1 MFEHITLDIILLLM
15 LYAVGAT
22 VSAVACVYLLLRRG
36 NAFTRRI
43 STPKRLRRWTAAFF
57 GIVALG
63 HLWYLPGTMMAD
75 GDAATLWMLIGALL
89 DCLLTVPLAI
99 VVLLCMLQDRKRPL
113 WIAWLITAPLIILS
127 AVSVGMRSYALV
139 QWMQGYFLL
148 MAVGFTAY
156 MVRQVR
162 QYGRWLRDNY
172 ADLEHK
178 EVWQSLLVLAV
189 IMLLFCYYVV
199 GYGSITYEFIIQLCG
214 IALVA
219 YLLWRVETLQDLS
232 FQPMADGDIALA
244 EAQRAAAEA
253 AEAAAEADD
262 DTLDGD
268 GDALEGDGGRPQP
281 AEGLSE
287 AVIQEIGK
295 LLHDRCEGNK
305 LYLQTDLTS
314 VQLAQALGTN
324 RTYLG
329 MYFSSQ
335 GTTYNAYI
343 NTLRINYFIE
353 LFRQASATA
362 EGQSIQAKQLA
373 NRSGYRSYRTFSVA
387 FKQRTGQSVKDWIA
401 EHEKSAFYA
410 KQVDEEM
417 DKLWESGQFD
427 QKKLDE
433 LRGQHLR
440 TPYK

>member
-1 MFEHITLDIILLLM
+1 M

-43 STPKRLRRWTAAFF
+43 STPKRLRQWTAAFF
-57 GIVALG
+57 GILTAG
-63 HLWYLPGTMMAD
+63 HLWYLPGVMMAD
-75 GDAATLWMLIGALL
+75 GDAAALWMLIGALL
-89 DCLLTVPLAI
+89 DCMLTVPLAI

-156 MVRQVR
+156 MVRAV
-162 QYGRWLRDNY
+162 RDNY

-199 GYGSITYEFIIQLCG
+199 GYGSITYEFVVQVCG

-253 AEAAAEADD
+253 AEADD
-262 DTLDGD
+262 DTLD
-268 GDALEGDGGRPQP
+268 GDGGRPQP

-353 LFRQASATA
+353 LFRQASAAA
-362 EGQSIQAKQLA
+362 EGQSIQAKLLA

-401 EHEKSAFYA
+401 EQDSYQRSQEDKQAGRIEKFSSS
-410 KQVDEEM
+410 EEM
-417 DKLWESGQFD
+417 FKSLGI
-427 QKKLDE
+427 
-433 LRGQHLR
+433 
-440 TPYK
+440 

>member
-57 GIVALG
+57 GILTAG

-75 GDAATLWMLIGALL
+75 GDAAALWMLIGALL
-89 DCLLTVPLAI
+89 DCMLTMPLAL
-99 VVLLCMLQDRKRPL
+99 VVMLCMLQDRKRPL

-139 QWMQGYFLL
+139 PWMQGYFLL

-178 EVWQSLLVLAV
+178 EVWKSLLVLAV

-232 FQPMADGDIALA
+232 VSQSPSSETISDATYEQIGALLKQQC
-244 EAQRAAAEA
+244 E
-253 AEAAAEADD
+253 
-262 DTLDGD
+262 DTQLF
-268 GDALEGDGGRPQP
+268 
-281 AEGLSE
+281 
-287 AVIQEIGK
+287 
-295 LLHDRCEGNK
+295 
-305 LYLQTDLTS
+305 LQHDLTLS
-314 VQLAQALGTN
+314 HLARALGTN

-329 MYFSSQ
+329 MYFSRQ
-335 GTTYNAYI
+335 GTTYNSYI
-343 NTLRINYFIE
+343 NDLRIDCFVRLVREANAAQRPFTAQE
-353 LFRQASATA
+353 LAAQ
-362 EGQSIQAKQLA
+362 
-373 NRSGYRSYRTFSVA
+373 SGYRSYRTFSVA
-387 FKQRTGQSVKDWIA
+387 FRQRKGQSVTAWMN
-401 EHEKSAFYA
+401 EEGSA
-410 KQVDEEM
+410 
-417 DKLWESGQFD
+417 
-427 QKKLDE
+427 
-433 LRGQHLR
+433 
-440 TPYK
+440 

>member
-1 MFEHITLDIILLLM
+1 MFGQLSLDIIVLLM
-15 LYAVGAT
+15 LYTAGTTVAAT
-22 VSAVACVYLLLRRG
+22 ACIYLLLRRG
-36 NAFTRRI
+36 NAFAPRI
-43 STPKRLRRWTAAFF
+43 RTPRRLRRWTAAFF
-57 GIVALG
+57 GILTAG

-75 GDAATLWMLIGALL
+75 GDAAALWMLIGALL
-89 DCLLTVPLAI
+89 DCMLTMPLAI

-156 MVRQVR
+156 MVRAVR

-199 GYGSITYEFIIQLCG
+199 GYGSITYEFIVQVCG

-244 EAQRAAAEA
+244 EAQRAAAE
-253 AEAAAEADD
+253 AAEADD

-305 LYLQTDLTS
+305 LYLQIDLTS

-353 LFRQASATA
+353 LFRQASAAA

-373 NRSGYRSYRTFSVA
+373 ARSGYRSYRTFSVA

-401 EHEKSAFYA
+401 EQESALQA
-410 KQVDEEM
+410 NKD
-417 DKLWESGQFD
+417 
-427 QKKLDE
+427 
-433 LRGQHLR
+433 
-440 TPYK
+440 

>member
-139 QWMQGYFLL
+139 QWMQSYFLL

-232 FQPMADGDIALA
+232 VSQSPSSETISDATYEQIGALLKQQC
-244 EAQRAAAEA
+244 E
-253 AEAAAEADD
+253 
-262 DTLDGD
+262 DTQLF
-268 GDALEGDGGRPQP
+268 
-281 AEGLSE
+281 
-287 AVIQEIGK
+287 
-295 LLHDRCEGNK
+295 
-305 LYLQTDLTS
+305 LQHDLTLS
-314 VQLAQALGTN
+314 HLARALGTN

-329 MYFSSQ
+329 MYFSRQ
-335 GTTYNAYI
+335 GTTYNSYI
-343 NTLRINYFIE
+343 NDLRIDCFVRLVREANAAQRPFTAQE
-353 LFRQASATA
+353 LAAQ
-362 EGQSIQAKQLA
+362 
-373 NRSGYRSYRTFSVA
+373 SGYRSYRTFSVA
-387 FKQRTGQSVKDWIA
+387 FRQRKGQSVTAWMN
-401 EHEKSAFYA
+401 EEGSA
-410 KQVDEEM
+410 
-417 DKLWESGQFD
+417 
-427 QKKLDE
+427 
-433 LRGQHLR
+433 
-440 TPYK
+440 

>member
-22 VSAVACVYLLLRRG
+22 VSAMACVYLLLRRG

-57 GIVALG
+57 GIGALG
-63 HLWYLPGTMMAD
+63 HVWYMPGEMVD
-75 GDAATLWMLIGALL
+75 DSQAATLWMLIGALL
-89 DCLLTVPLAI
+89 DCMLTMPLAL
-99 VVLLCMLQDRKRPL
+99 VVMLCMLQDRKRPL

-139 QWMQGYFLL
+139 QWMQGYFML

-189 IMLLFCYYVV
+189 IMFLFVYYVM
-199 GYGSITYEFIIQLCG
+199 GYGSITYEYIIQVCG

-253 AEAAAEADD
+253 AEADD
-262 DTLDGD
+262 DALD
-268 GDALEGDGGRPQP
+268 GDGGRPQP

-314 VQLAQALGTN
+314 VQLAQALCTN

-353 LFRQASATA
+353 LFRQASAAA
-362 EGQSIQAKQLA
+362 EGQSVQAKQLA
-373 NRSGYRSYRTFSVA
+373 ARSGYRSYRTFSVA
-387 FKQRTGQSVKDWIA
+387 FKQRTGQSVTVWMN
-401 EHEKSAFYA
+401 EEGSA
-410 KQVDEEM
+410 
-417 DKLWESGQFD
+417 
-427 QKKLDE
+427 
-433 LRGQHLR
+433 
-440 TPYK
+440 

>member
-22 VSAVACVYLLLRRG
+22 VSAMACVYLLLRRC

-57 GIVALG
+57 GILTAG

-156 MVRQVR
+156 MVRAVR

-199 GYGSITYEFIIQLCG
+199 GYGSITYEFIVQVCG

-353 LFRQASATA
+353 LFRQASAAA

-401 EHEKSAFYA
+401 EQEKSAFYA

>member
-57 GIVALG
+57 GIVAMG
-63 HLWYLPGTMMAD
+63 HLWYLPGVMMAD

-156 MVRQVR
+156 MVRAVR

-189 IMLLFCYYVV
+189 IMLLFCYYVS
-199 GYGSITYEFIIQLCG
+199 GYGGMAYEFIVQVCG

-253 AEAAAEADD
+253 AEADD
-262 DTLDGD
+262 DALD
-268 GDALEGDGGRPQP
+268 GDGGRPQP

-353 LFRQASATA
+353 LCRQASAAA

-401 EHEKSAFYA
+401 EQDSYQRSQEDKQAGRIEKFSSS
-410 KQVDEEM
+410 EEM
-417 DKLWESGQFD
+417 FKSLGI
-427 QKKLDE
+427 
-433 LRGQHLR
+433 
-440 TPYK
+440 

>member
-1 MFEHITLDIILLLM
+1 MYDQIQEDAIYVM
-15 LYAVGAT
+15 LYAVVT
-22 VSAVACVYLLLRRG
+22 VLAALGCIYLLFRRG
-36 NAFTRRI
+36 NAFAADV
-43 STPKRLRRWTAAFF
+43 TPPLRLRRWAAAFLAV
-57 GIVALG
+57 IALG
-63 HLWYLPGTMMAD
+63 HVWYWPAMAFSSSE
-75 GDAATLWMLIGALL
+75 AVERWMLIGGLL
-89 DCLLTVPLAI
+89 DCLLTIPVAL
-99 VVLLCMLQDRKRPL
+99 VVMLCMLQDKRRPL
-113 WIAWLITAPLIILS
+113 WPVWLAMVPLVIMMGVSIAN
-127 AVSVGMRSYALV
+127 RSGALLP
-139 QWMQGYFLL
+139 WMQSYFLL
-148 MAVGFTAY
+148 ASIGFMIY
-156 MVRQVR
+156 MVFEVR

-189 IMLLFCYYVV
+189 IMFLFVYYVT
-199 GYGSITYEFIIQLCG
+199 GYGSITYEYIIQVSGLLLIG
-214 IALVA
+214 H
-219 YLLWRVETLQDLS
+219 LLWRVETLQDLS

-253 AEAAAEADD
+253 AEADDEDD
-262 DTLDGD
+262 D
-268 GDALEGDGGRPQP
+268 DALDGDGGRPQP

-287 AVIQEIGK
+287 AVILEIGK

-353 LFRQASATA
+353 LFRQASAAA

-373 NRSGYRSYRTFSVA
+373 ARSGYRSYRTFSVA

-401 EHEKSAFYA
+401 EQESSLQSN
-410 KQVDEEM
+410 KQ
-417 DKLWESGQFD
+417 
-427 QKKLDE
+427 
-433 LRGQHLR
+433 
-440 TPYK
+440 